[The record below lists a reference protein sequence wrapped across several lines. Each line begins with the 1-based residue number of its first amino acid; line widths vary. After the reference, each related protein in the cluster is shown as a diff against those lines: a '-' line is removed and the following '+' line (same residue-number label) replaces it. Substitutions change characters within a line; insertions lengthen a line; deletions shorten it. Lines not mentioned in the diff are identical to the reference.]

1 MGPHATPVTEMDLT
15 NAKLWPDV
23 LQETSES
30 IAETLKQAKTAYS
43 EDPDGFV
50 NKNYGV
56 LGRAISAY
64 SKLFTRTEC
73 SSRED
78 LENRWS
84 KHFASP
90 AVRDA
95 VEDLV
100 SVEEEWNNFLASVD
114 DISHVISTNS
124 KLEKGSS
131 IKDLS
136 IELTNVNNEEEK
148 LLSDLTND
156 HLSLFILLRHF
167 A

>member
-1 MGPHATPVTEMDLT
+1 M
-15 NAKLWPDV
+15 
-23 LQETSES
+23 
-30 IAETLKQAKTAYS
+30 
-43 EDPDGFV
+43 
-50 NKNYGV
+50 
-56 LGRAISAY
+56 
-64 SKLFTRTEC
+64 
-73 SSRED
+73 
-78 LENRWS
+78 
-84 KHFASP
+84 
-90 AVRDA
+90 
-95 VEDLV
+95 

-136 IELTNVNNEEEK
+136 IELTNVNNKEEK